1 MALGKTHE
9 AINLIL
15 LPAALYFV
23 PKGFYFSFTL
33 GYILGTFFLSPDI
46 DIKHSK
52 PSKRWRYMRFIWIP
66 YQKGSRHRG
75 FSHIPIVGTF
85 IRLLYLNLSI
95 VFLYFI
101 LIGVLRYTSP
111 ELSNI
116 FISFDA
122 DRLLEHM
129 AKKESAFFFLLGL
142 IASEAFH
149 VLLDIASTTLK
160 RIL

>member
-15 LPAALYFV
+15 LPAALYLV
-23 PKGFYFSFTL
+23 PKEFYFPFTL
-33 GYILGTFFLSPDI
+33 GYLLGTFFLSPDI

-52 PSKRWRYMRFIWIP
+52 PSRRWKYIRFIWMP

-75 FSHIPIVGTF
+75 FSHIPVFGTF
-85 IRLLYLNLSI
+85 IRLFYLNLLI
-95 VFLYFI
+95 VFIYFI
-101 LIGVLRYTSP
+101 LIGILRYTYP

-116 FISFDA
+116 FISFDTVLSIA
-122 DRLLEHM
+122 N
-129 AKKESAFFFLLGL
+129 KESAFFFLLGL
-142 IASEAFH
+142 IASEVFH